1 MTREELNQAK
11 QQEIINEQRREK
23 RKKSTIFF
31 FKISLALILG
41 FLTFYFYTTYIST
54 SKLIVKEERI
64 VDKDL
69 PSSFDGLKVIQF
81 SDLHYGTTI
90 FYDEVKNLVS
100 EINKR
105 KPDIVIFNG
114 DLIDSS
120 YDISTEE
127 QEKLSNL
134 LKTIDASLGKYA
146 VPGEEDNE
154 MFYTIMKQSDFN
166 VLENSYDF
174 IYNNDDK
181 PILLIGLGSMLNDSL
196 RIDEGFA
203 YFNDITHN
211 SDIYTVVVS
220 HEPDTVD
227 KINDGYH
234 IDLYLAGHSHNGNVR
249 LPIVGSLYKFDGAE
263 KYIDEHYDLGDYNL
277 YISSGIG
284 TNGPGFRLFCR
295 PSFNFF
301 RISSK

>member
-31 FKISLALILG
+31 FKVSLVLILG
-41 FLTFYFYTTYIST
+41 FLIFYLYTTYIST

-69 PSSFDGLKVIQF
+69 PSNFDGLKVIQF
-81 SDLHYGTTI
+81 SDLHYGTTV
-90 FYDEVKNLVS
+90 FYDELKNLVV

-105 KPDIVIFNG
+105 NPDIVIFNG
-114 DLIDSS
+114 DLIDAS
-120 YDISTEE
+120 YDLSTDE
-127 QEKLSNL
+127 QEKISDS
-134 LKTIDASLGKYA
+134 LKKIDASLGKYA
-146 VPGEEDNE
+146 VPGEEDDE
-154 MFYTIMKQSDFN
+154 LFYTIMKQSDFN

-174 IYNNDDK
+174 IYNNDEK
-181 PILLIGLGSMLNDSL
+181 PILLIGLGSILNDSL
-196 RIDEGFA
+196 NVSEGFA
-203 YFNDITHN
+203 YFNETTHN
-211 SDIYTVVVS
+211 SDIYTIVMS

-227 KINDGYH
+227 KISAYRS
-234 IDLYLAGHSHNGNVR
+234 DLYLAGHSHNGNVR

-263 KYIDEHYDLGDYNL
+263 KYIDEYYNLGNYKL
-277 YISSGIG
+277 YISSGVG